1 MANEEHLK
9 LLKKGVTTWNEWRKE
24 NFHTR
29 PYLDRA
35 DLGHADLRNGNLVN
49 ADLSWANLSRA
60 DLSRA
65 TLLDAYLN
73 GADLSVANLRGA
85 NLSGA
90 NLSWANLSCANLT
103 GATLSGANLS
113 GATLLDANLSRA
125 ILSGANLSWVNLSRG
140 TLLDATLLD
149 ANLSWAILSRADL
162 SGADLSGANLSGAT
176 LLDANLSRADLKNSL
191 MGYTTLANIDLSTV
205 KELETVLHAG
215 PSTVG
220 IDTIYAS
227 KGKISEIFLRGAGV
241 PEPFTVQMKA
251 LVGAMEPIQFYSCF
265 INYSNKDEEFAKR
278 LYADLQWE
286 HVRCWHAPEDMK
298 IGGEIRTE
306 IDRAIHVQDK
316 LLIVLSENSLQSAW
330 VKKEVEAAFEKEQK
344 QNRLVLFPIRLDET
358 VMETDTAW
366 AADIRRMRNIG
377 DFRGWKDHDKYINA
391 FARLMRDLKAGDQ
404 PAGSKEE

>member
-103 GATLSGANLS
+103 GAT
-113 GATLLDANLSRA
+113 
-125 ILSGANLSWVNLSRG
+125 
-140 TLLDATLLD
+140 
-149 ANLSWAILSRADL
+149 
-162 SGADLSGANLSGAT
+162 LSGANLSGAT